1 MASSDVGLKLMMI
14 TCLLLVC
21 MVASA
26 PKKAKALNFSV
37 CSDVRNVL
45 RSCSDYFNDGGSV
58 PAPCCTAVKWL
69 YNLPTN
75 WGRQSFCTCIQQF
88 TIWRPKIANN
98 VRQLPKEC
106 GLINLPYE
114 FTPSLDCNKY
124 ECLCVSPFTYVF
136 FLLYIYMHHED
147 YVSRDEIKNLTL
159 NGSPSMRVHLRNHAI
174 NFNHLIN
181 ILTLFL
187 TCWLKLTHH

>member
-14 TCLLLVC
+14 TCLVLVC

-45 RSCSDYFNDGGSV
+45 RSCSDYFNNGGSV
-58 PAPCCTAVKWL
+58 PASCCTAVKWL
-69 YNLPTN
+69 YNLPTT
-75 WGRQSFCTCIQQF
+75 WGRQSFCTCLQQF

-106 GLINLPYE
+106 GLNLPYE

-124 ECLCVSPFTYVF
+124 DCLCVTLFTYVF
-136 FLLYIYMHHED
+136 FLIHMHHHED
-147 YVSRDEIKNLTL
+147 YVSRDGIKNLTSY
-159 NGSPSMRVHLRNHAI
+159 GSLSMRVQLGNHAN
-174 NFNHLIN
+174 NFNYLIN
-181 ILTLFL
+181 ILIFFF
-187 TCWLKLTHH
+187 TCWFKLSFNM